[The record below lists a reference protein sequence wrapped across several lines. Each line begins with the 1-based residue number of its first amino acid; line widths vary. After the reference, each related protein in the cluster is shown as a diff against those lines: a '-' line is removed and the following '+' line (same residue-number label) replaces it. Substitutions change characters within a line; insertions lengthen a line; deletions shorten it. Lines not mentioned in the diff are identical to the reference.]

1 MTCDGTNGS
10 EMPDELEERLERA
23 LADLE
28 PGSNVTERARAAALA
43 ALPAR
48 SGPRRPLLLLAAA
61 CAAAFVFG
69 GVTLAATT
77 GGLPLVQSGSASHDH
92 GGQATGQRHRHRPG
106 IFLPRGAIAFAAA
119 ADGRVWLAATSGTRL
134 TGTRAT
140 AYELSP
146 GAIWSVVGSPGTM
159 RAVGVQQHGE
169 GFRRAVTGTPL
180 AAAWA
185 PAGIRIAYV
194 VRTPE
199 GDRLHDMYGNGTHD
213 FLVGRRVAPVRPS
226 WRWDSQ
232 AFAYVADDGRV
243 MIHNAISGSTSP
255 LVRACGIRHATAL
268 EFAPFGGLLAIADD
282 GGRVELVDTLHGR
295 VNCRRGMAGT
305 PAIAWVRPRHV
316 IVGSGRS
323 ITHYDLYSRFA
334 GADVTDTPGTVV
346 GLAAGMDGR
355 RLALALRG
363 AGGKVHVVEARTPR
377 FSEASHPLR
386 LYRALADLG
395 RVTGPV
401 QLIWQ

>member
-1 MTCDGTNGS
+1 
-10 EMPDELEERLERA
+10 MPDELEERLERA
-23 LADLE
+23 LGELE
-28 PGSNVTERARAAALA
+28 PGRDVTERARAAALA
-43 ALPAR
+43 ALPAPRTR
-48 SGPRRPLLLLAAA
+48 SRRPLVLVAAA
-61 CAAAFVFG
+61 CAVAFVFG
-69 GVTLAATT
+69 GVTLAATG
-77 GGLPLVQSGSASHDH
+77 GGLPLVESGGASHHD
-92 GGQATGQRHRHRPG
+92 GGQPPAQRHRHRPR
-106 IFLPRGAIAFAAA
+106 IVLPRGAVAFAAA
-119 ADGRVWLAATSGTRL
+119 ADGRVWLSASGGTRL
-134 TGTRAT
+134 VGSPAT

-146 GAIWSVVGSPGTM
+146 GAVWSVVGSEGAL
-159 RAVGVQQHGE
+159 RAVGVQQHVE
-169 GFRRAVTGTPL
+169 GFSRVVEGTPV

-194 VRTPE
+194 VRTPD
-199 GDRLHDMYGNGTHD
+199 GNRLHDMYGNGTHD

-295 VNCRRGMAGT
+295 VNCRRGMAGP

>member
-1 MTCDGTNGS
+1 V
-10 EMPDELEERLERA
+10 L
-23 LADLE
+23 
-28 PGSNVTERARAAALA
+28 V
-43 ALPAR
+43 
-48 SGPRRPLLLLAAA
+48 AAA

-69 GVTLAATT
+69 GVTLAATG
-77 GGLPLVQSGSASHDH
+77 GGLPLVESGGGSHDR
-92 GGQATGQRHRHRPG
+92 GGQAPPPRHRHRPG
-106 IFLPRGAIAFAAA
+106 IVLPRGAVAFAAA
-119 ADGRVWLAATSGTRL
+119 ADGRVWLAASSGTRL
-134 TGTRAT
+134 VGAPAT

-146 GAIWSVVGSPGTM
+146 GAIWSVVGSQGAM
-159 RAVGVQQHGE
+159 RAVGVQQHGQ
-169 GFRRAVTGTPL
+169 GFRRAVAGTPL

-194 VRTPE
+194 VQTPD

-232 AFAYVADDGRV
+232 AFAYVAAGGRV
-243 MIHNAISGSTSP
+243 MIHNAISGWTSP
-255 LVRACGIRHATAL
+255 LARACGIRHATAVQ
-268 EFAPFGGLLAIADD
+268 FAPFGGLLAIADD
-282 GGRVELVDTLHGR
+282 AGRVELVDTLHDR
-295 VNCRRGMAGT
+295 VLCRRGMPGT
-305 PAIAWVRPRHV
+305 PAIAWVRPRQV
-316 IVGSGRS
+316 IVASGRS

-363 AGGKVHVVEARTPR
+363 ADGKVHVVEARTPR
-377 FSEASHPLR
+377 FSEAAHPLR

-395 RVTGPV
+395 RVAGPV
-401 QLIWQ
+401 QLTWQ

>member
-1 MTCDGTNGS
+1 
-10 EMPDELEERLERA
+10 MPDELEERLERA
-23 LADLE
+23 LRE
-28 PGSNVTERARAAALA
+28 PGPGPDVTERARAAALA
-43 ALPAR
+43 ALPAPRTR
-48 SGPRRPLLLLAAA
+48 SRRPLVLVTAA
-61 CAAAFVFG
+61 CAVAFVFG
-69 GVTLAATT
+69 GVNQAANG
-77 GGLPLVQSGSASHDH
+77 GGLPLVGSGGASHDH
-92 GGQATGQRHRHRPG
+92 EGEAPPQRHRHRPG
-106 IFLPRGAIAFAAA
+106 IVLPRGAVAFAAA
-119 ADGRVWLAATSGTRL
+119 ADGRVWLAASSGTRL
-134 TGTRAT
+134 VGAPAT

-146 GAIWSVVGSPGTM
+146 GAIWSVVGSEGTM
-159 RAVGVQQHGE
+159 RAVGVQQHGQ
-169 GFRRAVTGTPL
+169 GFRHAVTGTPL

-194 VRTPE
+194 VRTPD

-232 AFAYVADDGRV
+232 AFAYVAAGGRV

-255 LVRACGIRHATAL
+255 LARACGIRHATAL

-282 GGRVELVDTLHGR
+282 AGRVELIDTLHDH
-295 VNCRRGMAGT
+295 VLCRRGMPGA

-316 IVGSGRS
+316 IVASGRS

-363 AGGKVHVVEARTPR
+363 ADGKVHVVEARTPR

-395 RVTGPV
+395 RVAGPV